1 MTDVALGHKSSIEQT
16 WLWRG
21 HKINY
26 QAAGELH
33 DLNRAAVV
41 LIHGF
46 GASVGHWRKNIPALA
61 EVSRVFAID
70 LIGFGGSDKPKPG
83 QGIDYTFE
91 TWAMLIADFCREVV
105 GGAAVLVGNSIGAIA
120 AMQTAI
126 LAPDLVQKTVLI
138 NCSLRLLQE
147 EKRLTLPWSRRVGS
161 QFVQSL
167 LQNRSIAQ
175 FFFNQ
180 VRRPKTVRNILLQ
193 AYVRPEAVTDEL
205 VDILLKP
212 AQDSGAVDVFV
223 AFVSYSQGPTPE
235 GLLAQL
241 PCEAILIWGEQ
252 DPWEP
257 IELGRE
263 LAKFSCVSEFITIP
277 NAGHC
282 PQDEA
287 PEVVNPILIDILKA
301 SSIIQ

>member
-70 LIGFGGSDKPKPG
+70 LIGFGGSDKPKPR

-161 QFVQSL
+161 QFVQRL

>member
-70 LIGFGGSDKPKPG
+70 LIGFGGSDKPKPR

-161 QFVQSL
+161 QFVQRL

-287 PEVVNPILIDILKA
+287 PEAVNPILIDILKA

>member
-1 MTDVALGHKSSIEQT
+1 MTDVALGHKSSIDQT

-26 QAAGELH
+26 QAAGELL
-33 DLNRAAVV
+33 DTNRGAVV

-61 EVSRVFAID
+61 GVSRVFAID
-70 LIGFGGSDKPKPG
+70 LIGFGGSDKPKPR
-83 QGIDYTFE
+83 QEIDYTFE
-91 TWAMLIADFCREVV
+91 TWGMLIADFCREVV
-105 GGAAVLVGNSIGAIA
+105 GGAAILVGNSIGAIA

-147 EKRLTLPWSRRVGS
+147 EKRLTLPWYRRVGS
-161 QFVQSL
+161 QFVQNL
-167 LQNRSIAQ
+167 LQNRSISQ

-180 VRRPKTVRNILLQ
+180 VRRPQTVRNILLQ
-193 AYVRPEAVTDEL
+193 AYVRPETVTDEL
-205 VDILLKP
+205 IDILLKP
-212 AQDSGAVDVFV
+212 AQDPGAVDVFV

-287 PEVVNPILIDILKA
+287 PEAVNPILIDILKA